1 MFYVICRKL
10 NVHKFEISNANLLGS
25 STRLYTTQITTHG
38 TTHEKNIVYVFYINV
53 NAFFLA
59 SDKTGKNKAHSPE
72 RVNKSVIITLYKWI
86 SYIWLTLLSS
96 HLV

>member
-38 TTHEKNIVYVFYINV
+38 TTHEKNIVYDFYMND
-53 NAFFLA
+53 FFF
-59 SDKTGKNKAHSPE
+59 
-72 RVNKSVIITLYKWI
+72 
-86 SYIWLTLLSS
+86 
-96 HLV
+96 